1 MCPSCRVEDSKI
13 LHGPFVP
20 SGKGKVGDQPT
31 RQSLPAIL
39 KELHACLDE
48 DWGDY
53 RFSVMSTEDDAV
65 VARFELAS
73 VDSER
78 GLHAYMNVMAR
89 SGGACASWSTR
100 STMRVSTCSPCP
112 VRACCRRGNEIQA
125 EEGRGGLAQPAGR
138 RLLVLHVPT
147 AVGALSSDR
156 HVLHPAP

>member
-1 MCPSCRVEDSKI
+1 MEDSKI

-20 SGKGKVGDQPT
+20 SGKEKIGEHAT

-65 VARFELAS
+65 VVRFELES

-89 SGGACASWSTR
+89 SGGALPLLPPPTTTAT
-100 STMRVSTCSPCP
+100 TVPLLP
-112 VRACCRRGNEIQA
+112 VRWCPDTPIS
-125 EEGRGGLAQPAGR
+125 GRAQM
-138 RLLVLHVPT
+138 
-147 AVGALSSDR
+147 
-156 HVLHPAP
+156 